1 MPAINLHQR
10 QCKPY
15 MRAPFQLP
23 GHASGTNFS
32 SVQAGALAPM
42 QTLYKQVCLG
52 LQACNRGHGPL
63 VR

>member
-1 MPAINLHQR
+1 MPAINLQQR
-10 QCKPY
+10 QLKPY

-52 LQACNRGHGPL
+52 LQTCNRGLGPL
-63 VR
+63 IR